1 MNLQAKSAASPF
13 CIYGY
18 SYQYRS
24 NGVFEA
30 GCRQVA
36 TAARAGGGRAMLA
49 TQPNGAVLEA
59 EIASGMK
66 ALEAMLGQEAQ
77 ASSN

>member
-1 MNLQAKSAASPF
+1 MNLQAKSAARP
-13 CIYGY
+13 CGAYGY

-36 TAARAGGGRAMLA
+36 TAARVGGGRAMLA
-49 TQPNGAVLEA
+49 TQPNGAVLQA
-59 EIASGMK
+59 VMPAGIK
-66 ALEAMLGQEAQ
+66 CLEGAQ
-77 ASSN
+77 A